1 MWFSSFFFAF
11 LSFPLVFLC
20 VSVFFFG
27 FSLFFLRFSSS
38 GSHPGV
44 SGEFRRVP
52 GRPRGAFSAVFAPKR
67 PKPPGGGR
75 GLVASV
81 EHANAVIMSLRSF
94 LGYG

>member
-1 MWFSSFFFAF
+1 MFFFVFSRFSIVF
-11 LSFPLVFLC
+11 LSFAVFFIVFLC
-20 VSVFFFG
+20 

-81 EHANAVIMSLRSF
+81 EHAKAVLLSLRF
-94 LGYG
+94 L